1 MTRNRPLPVIE
12 PEDVAYVRS
21 LVIHEDASV
30 IVFNKPSGLAVQG
43 GGGIGRSLDGLL
55 VAFAKSNGKRP
66 RLVHRLDRGT
76 SGVVIAARTQ
86 PAAARL
92 SEEFATR
99 RAKKTYLALVQ
110 GTLPDAERGR
120 IDASLVRVEEGGR
133 PRMLVA
139 RPRRKGAQP
148 AVTDWIVRVRNGD
161 AALLQAEPETGRMHQ
176 IRAHFA
182 HAGFPI
188 LGDGLYGAGTD
199 SAPRLMLHAARLTLR
214 HPDGRTMT
222 FEAPVPDDFSAKAR
236 ELGLEGGL

>member
-43 GGGIGRSLDGLL
+43 GGGIGRSLDGLF

-133 PRMLVA
+133 PRML
-139 RPRRKGAQP
+139 
-148 AVTDWIVRVRNGD
+148 
-161 AALLQAEPETGRMHQ
+161 
-176 IRAHFA
+176 
-182 HAGFPI
+182 
-188 LGDGLYGAGTD
+188 
-199 SAPRLMLHAARLTLR
+199 
-214 HPDGRTMT
+214 
-222 FEAPVPDDFSAKAR
+222 
-236 ELGLEGGL
+236 